1 MRTRYTIMMFT
12 AALGVA
18 SAIGGTAAADSSYPP
33 GASTPTTVLSSAGS
47 SQTEALARTPAV
59 AGELPQ
65 TGSDSENAVKLAAGA
80 VVAGAGLVVVAK
92 RRRRRATA

>member
-1 MRTRYTIMMFT
+1 MRTRYTIMMVT

-18 SAIGGTAAADSSYPP
+18 TAFGGTAAADSSYPP

-47 SQTEALARTPAV
+47 AQTEALAPTPTPI
-59 AGELPQ
+59 GELPQ
-65 TGSDSENAVKLAAGA
+65 TGSDSENALKLAAGA

-92 RRRRRATA
+92 RRRRPATA